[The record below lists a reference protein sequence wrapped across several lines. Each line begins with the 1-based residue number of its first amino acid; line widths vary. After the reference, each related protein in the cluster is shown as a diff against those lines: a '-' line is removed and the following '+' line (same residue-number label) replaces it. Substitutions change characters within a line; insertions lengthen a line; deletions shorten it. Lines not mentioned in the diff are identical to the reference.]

1 MAVSPFDSKLFR
13 DLFSDPESVSLF
25 DDTAQIKGYL
35 QTEAALARAQGAL
48 GIIPKEAADKI
59 SSVANSLTINPE
71 DLSTGTQ
78 ITGVPIPEFVAQL
91 REVIEGDA
99 ATYVHWGATSQDIID
114 TGLILRLKQFTELVE
129 DRVRALKVSLS
140 DQIKKHRHTVMAG
153 RTRTQ
158 QSTPILAGLKIAGWL
173 APFNRHSQRM
183 SELKPRLLCV
193 QFGGAS
199 GNMASL
205 GDRGLEV
212 ADEMAKLLNLQAPA
226 GPWHGQRDS
235 LVEFAGLLS
244 LISGSLGKIG
254 EDLMLLGQSEVGEM
268 SSGSG
273 GGSSTMPQKSNPI
286 DAEALA
292 TLARHNAG
300 LLANVHHALPHASE
314 RDGPRWSLEWLNLPQ
329 MAVATAAALAIG
341 LRIIENLQVDEARAE
356 KNLES
361 SNGLILAEAAS
372 FALSEH
378 MPRAE
383 AQKLVKSAV
392 ATSLHDG
399 RHLMSVLV
407 EMTDAPID
415 WDVVKEPSHYVG
427 AADQIV
433 DRILAETA
441 V

>member
-1 MAVSPFDSKLFR
+1 MTVSAFDSKLFGN
-13 DLFSDPESVSLF
+13 LFSDPETISLF
-25 DDTAQIKGYL
+25 DDAAQIRGYL
-35 QTEAALARAQGAL
+35 QTEAALARAQSAL

-59 SSVANSLTINPE
+59 CAVTDSISIDPA
-71 DLSTGTQ
+71 DLAAGTQ
-78 ITGVPIPEFVAQL
+78 NTGVPIPEFVALL
-91 REVIEGDA
+91 RSAVGGDA

-114 TGLILRLKQFTELVE
+114 TGLILRLKQFTQLIE
-129 DRVRALKVSLS
+129 DRVQVLKASLAH
-140 DQIKKHRHTVMAG
+140 QIEKNRHIVIAG

-158 QSTPILAGLKIAGWL
+158 QATPTSAGLKIAAWL
-173 APFNRHSQRM
+173 APFNRHSQRL
-183 SELKPRLLCV
+183 SEIKPRLLCV

-205 GDRGLEV
+205 GDSGLEV
-212 ADEMAKLLNLQAPA
+212 ADEMAKLLDLRAPA
-226 GPWHGQRDS
+226 GPWHGQRDV
-235 LVEFAGLLS
+235 LAEFAGLLS
-244 LISGSLGKIG
+244 LITGSLGKIG

-292 TLARHNAG
+292 TLARHNTG
-300 LLANVHHALPHASE
+300 LVANIHQSLPHASE

-329 MAVATAAALAIG
+329 IAVAAAAALKIG
-341 LRIIENLQVDEARAE
+341 LRIIDNLRVDEARART
-356 KNLES
+356 NLER

-392 ATSLHDG
+392 LAAHQDG
-399 RHLMSVLV
+399 RHLMSVLA
-407 EMTDAPID
+407 EMTDASVD
-415 WDVVKEPSHYVG
+415 WEKVKNPAHYVG
-427 AADQIV
+427 VADQII
-433 DRILAETA
+433 DRILSETK